1 MENDENFV
9 ENYYPSDIF
18 TNSNNSIDNNS
29 MNKNTKNPSNFSI
42 ENLMKMLSGNE
53 NLASILLSQGLNN
66 GQNLSNLT
74 QSNPLF
80 NLLNRK
86 PEQKESKKEEIIID
100 ENSYEEY

>member
-18 TNSNNSIDNNS
+18 TNSNNSIDNNF
-29 MNKNTKNPSNFSI
+29 MNKNTKNSSNFSI

-74 QSNPLF
+74 QSNT
-80 NLLNRK
+80 
-86 PEQKESKKEEIIID
+86 
-100 ENSYEEY
+100 

>member
-18 TNSNNSIDNNS
+18 TNSNNSIDNNF
-29 MNKNTKNPSNFSI
+29 MNKNTKNSSNFSI

-86 PEQKESKKEEIIID
+86 SEQKESKKEEIIID

>member
-18 TNSNNSIDNNS
+18 TNSNNSIDNNF

-66 GQNLSNLT
+66 GQNLANIA

-80 NLLNRK
+80 NLLNKKNERND
-86 PEQKESKKEEIIID
+86 SKKDEIIID
-100 ENSYEEY
+100 ENSFEEY

>member
-18 TNSNNSIDNNS
+18 TNSSNSIDNNF

-66 GQNLSNLT
+66 GQNLSNLA

-86 PEQKESKKEEIIID
+86 SEQKESKKEEIIID